1 VICKL
6 LMGLGLSASRFGMV
20 CAFMFIKDLAM
31 AHMAPNYGERQEFW
45 KPAVA
50 PRPEQAQHTEASQ
63 QVCQDCGTD
72 FVIGSRFCY
81 VCGADRS
88 ANLSDTSVS
97 GIRAW
102 VDFASLRDTLGLT
115 NASLVAFILGCACV
129 IAAVV
134 TGLVFTATTLL
145 DWQAVQLWRIE
156 WLLAAV
162 ALFIAGV
169 LLKKK

>member
-1 VICKL
+1 
-6 LMGLGLSASRFGMV
+6 
-20 CAFMFIKDLAM
+20 M
-31 AHMAPNYGERQEFW
+31 AHLAPNYEERQEFW

-50 PRPEQAQHTEASQ
+50 PRHEQVQSTEASE
-63 QVCQDCGTD
+63 QVCQECGTD
-72 FVIGSRFCY
+72 FMVGSRFCY
-81 VCGADRS
+81 VCGADRN
-88 ANLSDTSVS
+88 ANLSDTTVT
-97 GIRAW
+97 GIHAW
-102 VDFASLRDTLGLT
+102 IDFASLRDTLGLS

-156 WLLAAV
+156 WLLAAMAIFV
-162 ALFIAGV
+162 AGV

>member
-1 VICKL
+1 
-6 LMGLGLSASRFGMV
+6 
-20 CAFMFIKDLAM
+20 M
-31 AHMAPNYGERQEFW
+31 AHMAPNYEERQEFW
-45 KPAVA
+45 KPVVATRHEQEQSSAAVV
-50 PRPEQAQHTEASQ
+50 TE
-63 QVCQDCGTD
+63 QVCQECGTD
-72 FVIGSRFCY
+72 FVVGSRFCY
-81 VCGADRS
+81 VCGADRNV
-88 ANLSDTSVS
+88 NLSDATVT

-102 VDFASLRDTLGLT
+102 IDFASLRDTLGLT

-162 ALFIAGV
+162 AIFAAGV

>member
-1 VICKL
+1 
-6 LMGLGLSASRFGMV
+6 
-20 CAFMFIKDLAM
+20 M
-31 AHMAPNYGERQEFW
+31 AHMAPNYEERQEFW

-50 PRPEQAQHTEASQ
+50 PRHESQAAAEESI
-63 QVCQDCGTD
+63 QVCQECGTD
-72 FVIGSRFCY
+72 FIVGSRFCY
-81 VCGADRS
+81 VCGADRN
-88 ANLSDTSVS
+88 AGLAENTLT

-102 VDFASLRDTLGLT
+102 MDFASLRDTLGQT
-115 NASLVAFILGCACV
+115 NASLVALILGCACV

-134 TGLVFTATTLL
+134 TGFVFNATTLL

-162 ALFIAGV
+162 AVFAAGF